1 MFGWIAR
8 AGLLRFLGR
17 RAVPLLAAWQ
27 VVQLVRGFRKNS
39 AETRTMTPAK
49 GPAARTLEDR
59 RRRS

>member
-8 AGLLRFLGR
+8 AGMLKFLGR

-39 AETRTMTPAK
+39 ANNRIEPGTAPT
-49 GPAARTLEDR
+49 ARTLESR
-59 RRRS
+59 RRRF